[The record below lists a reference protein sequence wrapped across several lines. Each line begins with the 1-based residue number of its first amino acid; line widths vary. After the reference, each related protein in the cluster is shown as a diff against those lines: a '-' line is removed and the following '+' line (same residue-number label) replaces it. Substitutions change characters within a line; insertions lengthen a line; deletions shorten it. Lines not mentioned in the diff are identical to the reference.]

1 MQMKFLCLLTAF
13 IVVTPCIC
21 AQRMH
26 LGVFGGASAY
36 TGDLTSKLFPKKVT
50 KGAIGITLN
59 YEISDLLMLRS
70 GVTFAKIGGADR
82 YSDKPNLVLRNLSFE
97 TKIFEFSSM
106 LEYNLLSLQYSK
118 YSPYMFAGVA
128 VFKFDSY
135 TYDKTGQK
143 YFLKPLSTEG
153 QGLSG
158 YPDRKPYHLTQIAI
172 PFGGGAKFAINDNL
186 RVGVEFGLRKL
197 FTGYIDDVNYKYV
210 NQADLLAER
219 GQLAVDLSYRSDE
232 LIGGRPSY
240 PNKTDQRG
248 DPKSK
253 DYFYF
258 AGIHFTSRLTNSSK
272 FHTGCPVNVY

>member
-1 MQMKFLCLLTAF
+1 MG
-13 IVVTPCIC
+13 
-21 AQRMH
+21 AQSIH
-26 LGVFGGASAY
+26 VGLFGGAAAY

-50 KGAIGITLN
+50 NGAIGITLN
-59 YEISDLLMLRS
+59 YEISDLVMLRT
-70 GVTFAKIGGADR
+70 GITYAIIGGADR

-97 TKIFEFSSM
+97 TKILEFSSVF
-106 LEYNLLSLQYSK
+106 EYHLLNLNSNK
-118 YSPYMFAGVA
+118 YSPYMFAGLA

-135 TYDKTGQK
+135 TYDINGQK
-143 YFLKPLSTEG
+143 FFLKPLSTEG
-153 QGLSG
+153 QGLTG
-158 YPDRKPYHLTQIAI
+158 YPDRKPYSLTQIAI
-172 PFGGGAKFAINDNL
+172 PFGGGAKFAITNNL

-197 FTGYIDDVNYKYV
+197 FTGYIDDVNLKYV
-210 NQADLLAER
+210 NQADLLAEK

-232 LIGGRPSY
+232 LVGGSQSY

-258 AGIHFTSRLTNSSK
+258 AGIHLTYRLTNVRK

>member
-1 MQMKFLCLLTAF
+1 MQMKYLSLITAF
-13 IVVTPCIC
+13 LVVTPHIN
-21 AQRMH
+21 AQH
-26 LGVFGGASAY
+26 IQVGVFGGVSAY
-36 TGDLTSKLFPKKVT
+36 TGDLTSKVFPKKVT
-50 KGAIGITLN
+50 KGAAGISLN
-59 YEISDLLMLRS
+59 YEISELLMLRT
-70 GVTFAKIGGADR
+70 GVTIGTIGGADR
-82 YSDKPNLVLRNLSFE
+82 YSNKPNLVLRNLSFE
-97 TKIFEFSSM
+97 TKILEFSSIV
-106 LEYNLLSLQYSK
+106 EYNILSLNISR
-118 YSPYMFAGVA
+118 YSPYIFAGVS
-128 VFKFDSY
+128 VFTFDSY

-143 YFLKPLSTEG
+143 YYLRPLSTEG
-153 QGLSG
+153 QGLSS
-158 YPDRKPYHLTQIAI
+158 YPDRKPYHLTQVAI
-172 PFGGGAKFAINDNL
+172 PFGGGAKFAISDNL

-232 LIGGRPSY
+232 LVGGRPSY

-258 AGIHFTSRLTNSSK
+258 SGIHVTSRFANKSK

>member
-1 MQMKFLCLLTAF
+1 MN
-13 IVVTPCIC
+13 
-21 AQRMH
+21 AQRIH
-26 LGVFGGASAY
+26 LGVFGGAAAY

-50 KGAIGITLN
+50 KGAVGITLN

-70 GVTFAKIGGADR
+70 GVTLAKIGGADR
-82 YSDKPNLVLRNLSFE
+82 YSDKPSLVLRNLSFE
-97 TKIFEFSSM
+97 TNILEFSSIV
-106 LEYNLLSLQYSK
+106 EYNLLSLNLSR
-118 YSPYMFAGVA
+118 YSPYMFAGVS

-143 YFLKPLSTEG
+143 YYLKPLSTEG
-153 QGLSG
+153 QGLSS
-158 YPDRKPYHLTQIAI
+158 YPDRKPYHLTQVAI

-197 FTGYIDDVNYKYV
+197 FTGYLDDVNYKYV

-219 GQLAVDLSYRSDE
+219 GQLAVELSYRGDE
-232 LIGGRPSY
+232 LAGGRVSY

-258 AGIHFTSRLTNSSK
+258 AGIHFTSRLTNNSK
-272 FHTGCPVNVY
+272 YHAGCPVNVY